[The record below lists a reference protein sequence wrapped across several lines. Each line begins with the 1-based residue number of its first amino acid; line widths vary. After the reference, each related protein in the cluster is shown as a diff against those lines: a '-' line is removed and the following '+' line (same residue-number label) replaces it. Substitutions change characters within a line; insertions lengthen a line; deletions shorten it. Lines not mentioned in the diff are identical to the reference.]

1 MRCPVVGLA
10 LFAWACAGAAAP
22 RLDSL
27 SVQVLSGKASDV
39 VISVSIER
47 PSLLDLTCGA
57 TIETGD
63 GGQISIAW
71 NLGDSRTKTARY
83 EYKRPGTYRVRVRGA
98 GNEACVGEKEASLT
112 VGTSG
117 TPGTRG
123 RAAATPSCPAGW
135 TLVEDSVKGP
145 RYTCRARA
153 PAQPLRCAEGTAY
166 FVANGEIGCR

>member
-1 MRCPVVGLA
+1 MRRRVAGLA
-10 LFAWACAGAAAP
+10 LLAWASAGAAAP

-47 PSLLDLTCGA
+47 PSLLDLSCSA
-57 TIETGD
+57 TIDTGD

-98 GNEACVGEKEASLT
+98 GSEACAGQKEASLT
-112 VGTSG
+112 VGTPG
-117 TPGTRG
+117 TPGRT
-123 RAAATPSCPAGW
+123 AATPRCPAGW
-135 TLVEDSVKGP
+135 TLVEDTVKGP
-145 RYTCRARA
+145 RYTCRARP
-153 PAQPLRCAEGTAY
+153 PAQPLRCAEGTTYYAEG
-166 FVANGEIGCR
+166 GEIGCR